1 MDVMFIILL
10 GVLGLILLTMILGSF
25 FTVETAQV
33 AVITR
38 FGKFLRVADPGLNW
52 KFPYIDTVAGVVSL
66 RVNQISL
73 TMETKTKDNVF
84 VTIPISVQNR
94 VRPEKVFDAYY
105 KLSDP
110 TAQIKSYVEQVILGH
125 VPGMTLDEVFASQS
139 SIAAAVK
146 QELDA
151 DMATFGFEIVNVL
164 VTDIVPD
171 QKVKSAMNDINA
183 AQREQ
188 VAANARGEAEKILVV
203 KKAEAESES
212 KALQG
217 QGIANQRK
225 AIIEGLQSS
234 TVAGSNWVFPANV
247 TVALNAPL
255 GQVSGVTVDS
265 HGNVYLADLGN
276 ARIFAVSPTGG
287 IRIVAGNGTPGFSGD
302 GGPATAASLS
312 SPYGMAVDA
321 LGNLFIADWGNARIR
336 KVTPSGVITTVAGGG
351 TADPSRLRMSPTSRP
366 VPTSKTQRVAWL
378 PAFCMPQEHFAGIA
392 NSQPGN
398 TTPGA
403 HRFWDDG
410 GARACVRARE
420 PAFRWR
426 D

>member
-1 MDVMFIILL
+1 MDILFWIFL
-10 GVLGLILLTMILGSF
+10 AIVGVIVLSLVLGSF
-25 FTVETAQV
+25 FTVNTAQV

-38 FGKFLRVADPGLNW
+38 FGKFLRVADAGLNW
-52 KFPYIDTVAGVVSL
+52 KTPYFDSVSGLVSL
-66 RVNQISL
+66 RVNQITL

-94 VRPEKVFDAYY
+94 VRPEKVYDAFY

-110 TAQIKSYVEQVILGH
+110 VAQIKSYVEQVILGH

-151 DMATFGFEIVNVL
+151 DMATFGYEIVNVL

-203 KKAEAESES
+203 KKAEAEAES

-225 AIIEGLQSS
+225 AIIEGLQVSIEQFQKVVDGASS
-234 TVAGSNWVFPANV
+234 KDVMQLVMVTQYFDTLKSIGESDHTNTLFLSHSPGSVKEVSEQIMESIVGAQKAN
-247 TVALNAPL
+247 
-255 GQVSGVTVDS
+255 
-265 HGNVYLADLGN
+265 
-276 ARIFAVSPTGG
+276 
-287 IRIVAGNGTPGFSGD
+287 
-302 GGPATAASLS
+302 
-312 SPYGMAVDA
+312 
-321 LGNLFIADWGNARIR
+321 
-336 KVTPSGVITTVAGGG
+336 
-351 TADPSRLRMSPTSRP
+351 
-366 VPTSKTQRVAWL
+366 
-378 PAFCMPQEHFAGIA
+378 E
-392 NSQPGN
+392 
-398 TTPGA
+398 
-403 HRFWDDG
+403 
-410 GARACVRARE
+410 
-420 PAFRWR
+420 
-426 D
+426 

>member
-1 MDVMFIILL
+1 MDGFYLIPL
-10 GVLGLILLTMILGSF
+10 GVLALFALVLILGSF
-25 FTVETAQV
+25 FTVSTAQV

-52 KFPYIDTVAGVVSL
+52 KIPIFDSVAGVVSL

-94 VRPEKVFDAYY
+94 VRPEKVYDAYY

-171 QKVKSAMNDINA
+171 AKVKSAMNDINA

-203 KKAEAESES
+203 KKAEAEAES

-225 AIIEGLQSS
+225 AIIEGLQVSIEQFQKVVDGASS
-234 TVAGSNWVFPANV
+234 KDVMQLVMV
-247 TVALNAPL
+247 TQYFDTLKSIGENDKTNTLFLSHSPSAVKD
-255 GQVSGVTVDS
+255 VSEQILESMV
-265 HGNVYLADLGN
+265 
-276 ARIFAVSPTGG
+276 
-287 IRIVAGNGTPGFSGD
+287 
-302 GGPATAASLS
+302 
-312 SPYGMAVDA
+312 
-321 LGNLFIADWGNARIR
+321 IAQSA
-336 KVTPSGVITTVAGGG
+336 KV
-351 TADPSRLRMSPTSRP
+351 
-366 VPTSKTQRVAWL
+366 
-378 PAFCMPQEHFAGIA
+378 
-392 NSQPGN
+392 
-398 TTPGA
+398 
-403 HRFWDDG
+403 
-410 GARACVRARE
+410 
-420 PAFRWR
+420 
-426 D
+426 